1 MTRDIGLVS
10 ETFAG
15 VGVRNVHFNNR
26 SCNGF
31 NSITYPDGGVCI
43 RTGIENNAIV
53 PKTKF

>member
-31 NSITYPDGGVCI
+31 NSTYPDGGVCI